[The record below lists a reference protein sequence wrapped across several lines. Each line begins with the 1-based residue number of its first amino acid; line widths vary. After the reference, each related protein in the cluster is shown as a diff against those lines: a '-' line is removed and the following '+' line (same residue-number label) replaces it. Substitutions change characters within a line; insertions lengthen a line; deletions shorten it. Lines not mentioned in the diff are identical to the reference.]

1 MRNVRKHRNIRL
13 MTNDRKR
20 SHLVSEPNYHSAKYF
35 SKNLLIIEMH
45 EIAGEI
51 NYPVYLGLS
60 ILGVSKIA
68 MYGYWCDYTKL
79 KHGHKAKLC

>member
-1 MRNVRKHRNIRL
+1 M
-13 MTNDRKR
+13 
-20 SHLVSEPNYHSAKYF
+20 
-35 SKNLLIIEMH
+35 IEMH

-68 MYGYWCDYTKL
+68 MNEYWCDYTKL